1 MSGLLQDIKSANA
14 EAVQNRC
21 RVHHILSELSKDD
34 QEDLRAALADDS
46 IMHVAIAR
54 ALNNRG
60 LDIGTHGKAVAAHR
74 KGNCG
79 CARG

>member
-1 MSGLLQDIKSANA
+1 
-14 EAVQNRC
+14 
-21 RVHHILSELSKDD
+21 
-34 QEDLRAALADDS
+34 
-46 IMHVAIAR
+46 MHVAIAR
-54 ALNNRG
+54 ALSNRG